1 MDFPIGRRVV
11 GSPRGDEEEVL
22 DHSTRGYAAAV
33 VGATLG
39 VVGTALVGSL
49 AVASA
54 AGVSPVVVLTLDQD
68 GVMELGGVLLFPY
81 LGIVLLLEGPAGCW
95 VALRSRRARAGLP
108 TSLLLALLSVVSF
121 LALYT
126 TVRSGPDDPV
136 VVPYALVVAVAAS
149 AAIAR
154 FVVVST
160 ARFFT

>member
-1 MDFPIGRRVV
+1 
-11 GSPRGDEEEVL
+11 
-22 DHSTRGYAAAV
+22 
-33 VGATLG
+33 
-39 VVGTALVGSL
+39 
-49 AVASA
+49 
-54 AGVSPVVVLTLDQD
+54 
-68 GVMELGGVLLFPY
+68 MELGGVLLFPY
-81 LGIVLLLEGPAGCW
+81 LGIVLLLGGPAGCW

-108 TSLLLALLSVVSF
+108 TSLLLALLSVVSL